1 MMHLVV
7 QLWWLLLPEWG
18 FFPPPLHV
26 SACLRCVLAIFFME
40 TWQSHE
46 RSCER
51 MPFTNAWINA
61 FTGIWR
67 VCPKIWRSLW
77 TIVHRTCSRTKKR
90 ACGRCTVNPP
100 SSHLVLYSLAPL
112 VPPSHLF
119 TVQTQFGE
127 TATTQNADFWQ
138 VVLVIGVNRFS
149 FPIWSLISSL
159 CQHLISPYFQPAA
172 VPPPLLLPAGGAQPC
187 KSHSCIDP
195 AAAVQNRCL
204 HRECA
209 RPAPLSCT
217 GRLYTPV

>member
-1 MMHLVV
+1 MSFFF
-7 QLWWLLLPEWG
+7 
-18 FFPPPLHV
+18 FFPRYTWVPFCGSLMNEVVREYRLPMPELTRSQEYGVFALKYEGVCERSFIEHVHAQKRSVWPLH
-26 SACLRCVLAIFFME
+26 SQPL
-40 TWQSHE
+40 S
-46 RSCER
+46 
-51 MPFTNAWINA
+51 
-61 FTGIWR
+61 
-67 VCPKIWRSLW
+67 
-77 TIVHRTCSRTKKR
+77 SR
-90 ACGRCTVNPP
+90 
-100 SSHLVLYSLAPL
+100 LVLYSLAPL
-112 VPPSHLF
+112 VPPGHLF

-138 VVLVIGVNRFS
+138 VVLIIGVSRFS

-172 VPPPLLLPAGGAQPC
+172 VPPPLLLPAGRAQPC

>member
-1 MMHLVV
+1 MRV
-7 QLWWLLLPEWG
+7 
-18 FFPPPLHV
+18 FFPLHV

-67 VCPKIWRSLW
+67 VCPKMFDERSF
-77 TIVHRTCSRTKKR
+77 IEHVHAQKMS
-90 ACGRCTVNPP
+90 VWPLHSQPP

-112 VPPSHLF
+112 VPPGHLF

-172 VPPPLLLPAGGAQPC
+172 VSLPLLLPASGAQPC